1 MQNCR
6 FSDEMT
12 DSDKTIKL
20 KKYIEKYMTVENEIT
35 KLQEKMKTWKAWK
48 QKLQEAILQY
58 MEETDS
64 MTLPVSSSQQLK
76 RVHRTEH
83 TALSFHYLEECL
95 MEILT
100 EEDQVEYIITFIREN
115 REVKKVSDLK
125 ICSL

>member
-1 MQNCR
+1 
-6 FSDEMT
+6 MT

>member
-1 MQNCR
+1 LQNCR